1 MIDTRWA
8 AGHIQRPC
16 LDAGQLWLVV
26 VGGRNGTKTFSGRG
40 GWSSISIALPPL
52 HLCDVDTEYWHKLSA
67 RERSIVD
74 FLECTRSPLID
85 GSEQVVDLAPAL
97 DRICNLPTSSGGSA
111 PCIVPGSRLW
121 LRRER
126 RLLTAT
132 ECGRLQGL
140 QPDSRDD
147 LADFGEG
154 DYMDLVG
161 NAFAGNVIAAVL
173 LGLFAVAPGL
183 DTQASITRA
192 EQATRAL
199 KRVLSTDT
207 LGTRKLQKVAN
218 IGSDGGSDASTLPLP
233 GVEQSTSTN
242 RSRSP
247 VARPPH
253 QTFPRITPAACID
266 AQQVA
271 AEVCAKHRSAKVY
284 KPRTSIALLASCA
297 GSLVARAAEHFPHK
311 RTLEAETRANMQGR
325 DLAPWRQ
332 SLQARCDSSARIAS
346 SPTSLRMR
354 AALQR
359 RRNIITPC
367 LRWQSPQ
374 LPRDQA
380 SVARAT
386 QRRFWHRISQV
397 AQEVLRRQCPQQR
410 APRLKTR
417 ARQPN
422 TAWSMQVWMLNLAAS
437 PSTSLHT

>member
-1 MIDTRWA
+1 M
-8 AGHIQRPC
+8 P
-16 LDAGQLWLVV
+16 
-26 VGGRNGTKTFSGRG
+26 
-40 GWSSISIALPPL
+40 
-52 HLCDVDTEYWHKLSA
+52 
-67 RERSIVD
+67 
-74 FLECTRSPLID
+74 TRSPLID

-97 DRICNLPTSSGGSA
+97 DRICNLPTSSGGRA
-111 PCIVPGSRLW
+111 PCIVPDSRLR

-192 EQATRAL
+192 EQATKAL

-207 LGTRKLQKVAN
+207 LGTRKLQRVASM
-218 IGSDGGSDASTLPLP
+218 GSDGGSDASTLPLP

-266 AQQVA
+266 AQHVA
-271 AEVCAKHRSAKVY
+271 AEVRARHQSAKVY

-297 GSLVARAAEHFPHK
+297 GSLVAGAAEHFPHK
-311 RTLEAETRANMQGR
+311 RALGGGNQGQHAGPRLGAMEAKSTGPMRQQRTDSFADFVTVASSSAAAAQHHHPLAAVAEPPAAPRAGISSESNSSEV
-325 DLAPWRQ
+325 LA
-332 SLQARCDSSARIAS
+332 SHCTGCARKCCGGSAPSSARHA
-346 SPTSLRMR
+346 
-354 AALQR
+354 
-359 RRNIITPC
+359 
-367 LRWQSPQ
+367 
-374 LPRDQA
+374 
-380 SVARAT
+380 
-386 QRRFWHRISQV
+386 
-397 AQEVLRRQCPQQR
+397 
-410 APRLKTR
+410 
-417 ARQPN
+417 
-422 TAWSMQVWMLNLAAS
+422 
-437 PSTSLHT
+437 